1 MPRARLIVVALLVGL
16 ALARPAAAA
25 PNEGSRSELVKP
37 VPLNVPK
44 VPYPDGGHG
53 NAEVILVLIVDVDG
67 AVRSAEVE
75 SGAEPF
81 ASAARQASAAW
92 RFVPGKQAD
101 HPVAAKIRFQV
112 EFTAEPA
119 AAPPGEPA
127 APGMATGQ
135 SASPPSG
142 ETGAPPKPSPE
153 APPAGEPP
161 ATREHPGALE
171 VTIEG
176 VRAESQP
183 SVSSLKRAEVRQLPG
198 AFGDPFRAIEVL
210 PGVTPMVSALP
221 FFYLRGAPPGN
232 IGYFLDGI
240 RVPYLFHAAAGPSVI
255 NPALVERVDL
265 YAGGYPAR
273 FGRYAGGI
281 VSAETTAP
289 TPEWHGEGVLRIL
302 DAGALVEGGSN
313 DAGVTALLGGRI
325 SYTAALLSLISP
337 TIDLGYRDYQAR
349 FTYDVTPRDRLTL
362 FSFGSYD
369 YLASTSEATGQTINT
384 VLFGSEFYRVDARY
398 DSRLVGGGNVRADL
412 IWGYDQTRVLGTR
425 NSRDMLLGTKVELA
439 RPLSHDVTL
448 RGGFDMQLDSY
459 TAAPR
464 QYADP
469 EDPATERFNSL
480 FPPRTD
486 TSISAWTDLVLAV
499 SPKLEVVPGVRVDTY
514 ISQGE
519 GAVAVDPRL
528 SVVAHVDPKVRILHA
543 VGIANQPP
551 SFIVPVPG
559 LAVATL
565 AGGLQRSLQASS
577 GLEVD
582 LPLRITASAT
592 GFAALQMNMTD
603 SIGTRQRPLEGE
615 TVPRAL
621 GSAYGLEIYVR
632 RALTERLGGFVS
644 YTLSRSTRSVGSE
657 HFFAAFDRPHVL
669 HTAIGYDLGRG
680 WRSGLRFSLYS
691 GAPHAPE
698 GATGGDETGDQT
710 RDPPYYRVDFRVE
723 KRWTLMDT
731 AWLSLVVEM
740 LNATLTKETI
750 GGQQIGPILVP
761 SLGLEGGF

>member
-1 MPRARLIVVALLVGL
+1 MLRARSLLVALLVGL
-16 ALARPAAAA
+16 ALTRPAAAA
-25 PNEGSRSELVKP
+25 PNEGARPVVVKP
-37 VPLNVPK
+37 VPLDVPQ
-44 VPYPDGGHG
+44 VPYPDGGQG
-53 NAEVILVLIVDVDG
+53 NAEVILVLVVDVDG
-67 AVRSAEVE
+67 SVRSAEVE

-81 ASAARQASAAW
+81 ASAARQASAHW
-92 RFVPGKQAD
+92 RFVPGKEAD
-101 HPVAAKIRFQV
+101 QPVAAKIRFQV
-112 EFTAEPA
+112 AFTAEPA
-119 AAPPGEPA
+119 PAPPAEPG
-127 APGMATGQ
+127 APGTPAGQ
-135 SASPPSG
+135 EASPPSSG
-142 ETGAPPKPSPE
+142 TLAAPQPGGSSPHAAEPPKP
-153 APPAGEPP
+153 
-161 ATREHPGALE
+161 REHAGSLE

-176 VRAESQP
+176 VRTE
-183 SVSSLKRAEVRQLPG
+183 SLKRAEVRQLPG

-210 PGVTPMVSALP
+210 PGVTPTVSALP
-221 FFYLRGAPPGN
+221 FFYVRGAPPGN
-232 IGYFLDGI
+232 VGYFLDGI

-255 NPALVERVDL
+255 NPALVDRVDL

-281 VSAETTAP
+281 VSADTTAP

-302 DAGALVEGGSN
+302 DAGALVEGGST

-325 SYTAALLSLISP
+325 SYTAGLLSLISP

-369 YLASTSEATGQTINT
+369 YLASTNTVALTGQDVTT

-412 IWGYDQTRVLGTR
+412 IWGYDQTRVLNTR
-425 NSRDMLLGTKVELA
+425 NSRDMLLGSKVELA
-439 RPLSHDVTL
+439 RPLSDEVTL

-469 EDPATERFNSL
+469 DDPATERFNAL
-480 FPPRTD
+480 FPPRSD
-486 TSISAWTDLVLAV
+486 TSAAAWVDLVLKI
-499 SPKLEVVPGVRVDTY
+499 SPKLEVVPGLRLDSY
-514 ISQGE
+514 ISQGK

-528 SVVAHVDPKVRILHA
+528 SVIARVDPHVRILHA

-565 AGGLQRSLQASS
+565 AGGLQRSVQASS
-577 GLEVD
+577 GVEVD
-582 LPLRITASAT
+582 LPFRITASAT

-603 SIGTRQRPLEGE
+603 SIGTRQQPLEGE
-615 TVPRAL
+615 TIPRSL
-621 GSAYGLEIYVR
+621 GTAYGLEIYIH

-691 GAPHAPE
+691 GAPHAPAA
-698 GATGGDETGDQT
+698 ATGGDETGDQA

-723 KRWTLMDT
+723 KRWSVLDT
-731 AWLSLVVEM
+731 GWLSLVVEM

-750 GGQQIGPILVP
+750 GGQQIGPVLVP